1 MFDPKYQLGLDTALL
16 KRRDLV
22 RFFDI
27 DGVLSVY
34 AYGADGVNAVSDQE
48 FDRFVESH
56 DLYQYAVAPSFIRD
70 YIETYTDPAENY
82 VVSQSGNEYQD
93 RQKIAFIRRCYQG
106 LFPEDHIL
114 FTRTDVKADAVRSVL
129 EKRPAGM
136 HTPHL
141 FIDDSAGVL
150 DKLQCAGIQA
160 VHVSSLLL
168 LAELHA

>member
-93 RQKIAFIRRCYQG
+93 RQKIAFIRRCYPG

-160 VHVSSLLL
+160 VHVSSRLL